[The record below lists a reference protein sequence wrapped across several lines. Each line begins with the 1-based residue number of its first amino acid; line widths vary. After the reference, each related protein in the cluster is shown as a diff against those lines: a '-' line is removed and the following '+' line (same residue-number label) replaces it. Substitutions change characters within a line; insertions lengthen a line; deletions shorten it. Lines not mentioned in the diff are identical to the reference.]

1 MIGVV
6 LMLLNDSHKII
17 RELATRLADVMLETQ
32 K

>member
-6 LMLLNDSHKII
+6 LMLLNDSQKMI